1 MDLDTIQAFRAL
13 CGKVREMTY
22 ILDLWLALQSKQSDS
37 VESRQPKEAKAQQN
51 RFIPL
56 IKWPHDWPTLGA
68 LRHLAKNLHKNG
80 LKEVFLKVGKRVVI
94 DEGHFFN
101 GSRNIRKVRLVPR
114 IASKGYSISDS
125 CP

>member
-22 ILDLWLALQSKQSDS
+22 ILDSWLALQSKQSCS
-37 VESRQPKEAKAQQN
+37 VESRQPKEVQAQQN

-68 LRHLAKNLHKNG
+68 LRHLAKNRHKNG
-80 LKEVFLKVGKRVVI
+80 LKEVFIKVGKRVVI
-94 DEGHFFN
+94 DEEAFFQW
-101 GSRNIRKVRLVPR
+101 IKEH
-114 IASKGYSISDS
+114 SKNRGVKQSLQKER
-125 CP
+125 